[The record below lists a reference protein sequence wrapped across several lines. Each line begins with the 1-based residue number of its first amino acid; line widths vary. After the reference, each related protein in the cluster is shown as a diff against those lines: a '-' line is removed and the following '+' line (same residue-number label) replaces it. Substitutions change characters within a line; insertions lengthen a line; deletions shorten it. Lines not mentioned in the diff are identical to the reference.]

1 MQTDLI
7 IRIRKE
13 LEQQVDEKTKSN
25 FQRFFK
31 EQVIFYGVKSS
42 IVGKISRKYFPEIKY
57 LSKSRIFSLCE
68 ELLGSDYGEE
78 AFIAF
83 DWAYCIN
90 DKYEPGDFITFE
102 NWIIKYVNNW
112 AKCDTLCNHAVG
124 AFIER
129 YPQYVHSLKVWA
141 KSENRWLKRASAV
154 SLIIPAKKGMFLK
167 DAFEI
172 ADILLLDQDDLVQK
186 GYGWML
192 KEESREHQSEVFDYV
207 KKKKASMPR
216 TALRYAIEKMPEDLR
231 RLAMNKS

>member
-7 IRIRKE
+7 NKVREE
-13 LEQQVDEKTKSN
+13 LQRQVDEKTRST

-31 EQVIFYGVKSS
+31 EQIAFYGVKTS
-42 IVGKISRKYFPEIKY
+42 IVSIISRKYFLEIKH
-57 LSKSRIFSLCE
+57 LSKREIFSLCE
-68 ELLGSDYGEE
+68 ELLKSDYSEE

-83 DWAYCIN
+83 EWVYRIN
-90 DKYEPGDFITFE
+90 DKFEPADFIVFE
-102 NWIIKYVNNW
+102 KWITEYVNNW
-112 AKCDTLCNHAVG
+112 AKCDTLCNHTVG

-129 YPQYVHSLKVWA
+129 FPQYIGNLKEWA
-141 KSENRWLKRASAV
+141 KSENRWLKRAAAV

-172 ADILLLDQDDLVQK
+172 ADILLLDKEDLVQK

-192 KEESREHQSEVFDYV
+192 KEESRKHEAEVFEYV
-207 KKKKASMPR
+207 NRNKGNMPR

-231 RLAMNKS
+231 RMAMSKS